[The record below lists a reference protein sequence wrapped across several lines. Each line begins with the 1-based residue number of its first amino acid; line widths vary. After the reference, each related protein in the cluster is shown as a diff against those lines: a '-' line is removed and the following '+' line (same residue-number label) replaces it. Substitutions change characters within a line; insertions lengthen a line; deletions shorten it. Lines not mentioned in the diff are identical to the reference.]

1 LNGEGTRDRGGASS
15 TFPKTFVFPDQC
27 LFLLSVVGFSLPFNF
42 GDFWQSWHLW
52 QSPCVLPRNDVPV
65 IGLQFVGMRFFHRLP
80 LVLFLAG
87 ATAAG
92 FLINS
97 LHAAVPLSAEA
108 AKEEQAVLA
117 PINAMFDGMA
127 KRDAAAIKKPLLP
140 GGGMVLMRDGKP
152 TQMTFEAFADAVGK
166 PGKAQIE
173 ERIHDP
179 LVRIDNDLALVWAP
193 FDFLVDGKVDH
204 CGTDLFNLVRADG
217 KWLIASVAD
226 TGRKDCAGK

>member
-1 LNGEGTRDRGGASS
+1 MQRSARKKLQTTLRY
-15 TFPKTFVFPDQC
+15 FP
-27 LFLLSVVGFSLPFNF
+27 L
-42 GDFWQSWHLW
+42 QSRAMKL
-52 QSPCVLPRNDVPV
+52 
-65 IGLQFVGMRFFHRLP
+65 FHRSLI
-80 LVLFLAG
+80 LFFAT

-97 LHAAVPLSAEA
+97 LHASTQ
-108 AKEEQAVLA
+108 EEQAVMT
-117 PINAMFDGMA
+117 PITAMFDGMA

-152 TQMTFEAFADAVGK
+152 TQMTFDAFADAVGK

-179 LVRIDNDLALVWAP
+179 LVRIDNDLAVVWAP

-226 TGRKDCAGK
+226 TGRKNCVSK